1 MIAPYHNSQGAIVRK
16 TCPTQIQVLEE
27 EERSRGLCVTDEIKQ
42 KCWEQMVK
50 LFEFNLHPTDIE
62 IVKKQALHC
71 MGKNGG
77 ISSMSCTKNM
87 C

>member
-16 TCPTQIQVLEE
+16 HVPIKFRYWKKRKGQEDW
-27 EERSRGLCVTDEIKQ
+27 CVTDKIKQ

-50 LFEFNLHPTDIE
+50 LFEFDLYPIDTE
-62 IVKKQALHC
+62 IMMKQALRC